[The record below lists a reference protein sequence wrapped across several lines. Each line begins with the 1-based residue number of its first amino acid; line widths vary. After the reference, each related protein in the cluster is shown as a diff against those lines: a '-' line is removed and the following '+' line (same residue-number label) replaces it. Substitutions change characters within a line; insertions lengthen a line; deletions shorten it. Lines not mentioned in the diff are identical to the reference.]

1 MTSPRFAAVKSTSA
15 RGFLLIFLA
24 LRQKA
29 KGIRLGSLEILTGSR
44 EEEATAAA
52 DRATIA
58 TTIVPTASPVANPRI
73 APLYLLWWEL
83 SFCIK

>member
-1 MTSPRFAAVKSTSA
+1 MVGQKS
-15 RGFLLIFLA
+15 
-24 LRQKA
+24 KVYWP
-29 KGIRLGSLEILTGSR
+29 GSLEILTGSR

-73 APLYLLWWEL
+73 APLYFSVVRIAILHETILGAIL
-83 SFCIK
+83 AQTQQK